1 MGTLYI
7 VGNGFDLHFKLKTK
21 TEHFIEYLKMQSIY
35 NEIGNAFDILTDCY
49 GIDWCDYEQSL
60 NDIDLDEI
68 EFQNEIQPDYLSDH
82 ESDRDGGILNMQ
94 MYVDSISDA
103 INSALEQ
110 MVIVA
115 NDELREL
122 SLYYAP
128 KELFKKGDAILTFN
142 YTSTIEYLFS
152 IPDNVPIFHIHGC
165 YEQGNPLI
173 FGYRS
178 NENSYTDAWA
188 SIDEENWDY
197 YIAQQREA
205 VYTFYENWRKKLQT
219 DNLKDFLSRCYG
231 IDRIVVLGHS
241 MSAVDSEYMELVE
254 KCFSPIIW
262 EISYYDKGDIE
273 RIQLQGYSFQNKIR
287 FRKMEELLER

>member
-7 VGNGFDLHFKLKTK
+7 VGNGFDLHFKLKTR
-21 TEHFIEYLKMQSIY
+21 TDHFIEYLKEQSIY
-35 NEIGNAFDILTDCY
+35 NEIGNAVDVLNCY

-68 EFQNEIQPDYLSDH
+68 ELQNEIQPDYLSDH

-94 MYVDSISDA
+94 MYVNSLSYA

-110 MVIVA
+110 MVFAA
-115 NDELREL
+115 NDEIREL
-122 SLYYAP
+122 SLRCPP
-128 KELFKKGDAILTFN
+128 KKLFKNGDAILTFN
-142 YTSTIEYLFS
+142 YTSTIEYLFF
-152 IPDNVPIFHIHGC
+152 IPDNVPVFHIHGC
-165 YEQGNPLI
+165 YEQGSPLI

-178 NENSYTDAWA
+178 NKNSYTDAWA

-205 VYTFYENWRKKLQT
+205 VYMFYESWRKKLQI
-219 DNLKDFLSRCYG
+219 DNLQVFLARCYG

-241 MSAVDSEYMELVE
+241 MSAVDFEYMEQVE
-254 KCFSPIIW
+254 KNLRPVSW
-262 EISYYDKGDIE
+262 EISYYNKKDIE
-273 RIQLQGYSFQNKIR
+273 RICLQDYSFQNKIR
-287 FRKMEELLER
+287 FARMEELLGR

>member
-7 VGNGFDLHFKLKTK
+7 VGNGFDLHFKFKTR
-21 TEHFIEYLKMQSIY
+21 TSHFIEYLKEQSIY
-35 NEIGNAFDILTDCY
+35 NEIGNAADVLNCY

-68 EFQNEIQPDYLSDH
+68 ELQNEIQPDYLSDH

-94 MYVDSISDA
+94 MYVNSLSYA

-110 MVIVA
+110 MVFAA
-115 NDELREL
+115 NDEIREL
-122 SLYYAP
+122 SLHYPP
-128 KELFKKGDAILTFN
+128 KKLFKSGDAILTFN
-142 YTSTIEYLFS
+142 YTSTIEYLFF
-152 IPDNVPIFHIHGC
+152 IPDNVPVFHIHGC

-178 NENSYTDAWA
+178 NKNSYTDAWA

-205 VYTFYENWRKKLQT
+205 VYMFYESWKKKLQI
-219 DNLKDFLSRCYG
+219 DNLQVFLARCYG

-241 MSAVDSEYMELVE
+241 MSAVDFEYMEQVE
-254 KCFSPIIW
+254 KNLRPVSW
-262 EISYYDKGDIE
+262 EISYYDKKDIE
-273 RIQLQGYSFQNKIR
+273 RICLQGYSFQNKIR
-287 FRKMEELLER
+287 FARIEELLGR